1 MYGITE
7 TTVHVTVREV
17 TKADVEQQAG
27 SVIGRAL
34 ADLQLYVLDSRM
46 KPVPVGV
53 AGEVYVGGAGLARG
67 YLNRPALTAEKFVPH
82 PFSERE
88 GERLYRTGDIGRW
101 LQDGSLEY
109 LGRLDEQVKLRGFRI
124 ELGEIEAVL
133 LRHEAVREAVVVVQR
148 VNDDQRLVAYV
159 VGEESLKSGA
169 LRQYLKSVLP
179 EYMVPQVLVQL
190 ERLPLTENGKVD
202 RRALPAVE
210 HVREETELVEAQT
223 PVEEVLTGIWSEVLG
238 LAQIGREENF
248 FDLGGHSLLATQVM
262 SRVREAFGVEVG
274 LRELF
279 ERPTVKELGQSIERE
294 LRQGAGVS
302 APPIERRERV
312 GELPLSFAQQRLWFI
327 DQLAPGGTVYNIP
340 LSVRLSGALNVPALE
355 QTLNEIL
362 RRHEVLR
369 TSFAVVDEQ
378 SVQVIAPEVSLS
390 LRVQELTSLREPERE
405 AEVNRLAEVEAHQ
418 PFDLSQGPLL
428 RVKLLR
434 LSESEHVVLMT
445 MHHIITDG
453 WSLGVLINEVAV
465 LYRAFA
471 EGGPVPLPELPVQYA
486 DFAIWQRERL
496 QGEELE
502 RQLSYWRQQLAGAPA
517 LLELP
522 TDRPR
527 PSLQTFNGADE
538 AFTLSAES
546 TQALQQLSR
555 SRDVTLFMTLL
566 AVWQVLLQHYS
577 GQKDI
582 VVGAD
587 VANRNRVETERLIGF
602 FVNMLVLRTNHA
614 GDPTFPE
621 LLKRVKEVCLGAYAH
636 QDVPFEKLVEELQP
650 ERSLNHSPLFQVV
663 FVLQNAPMGAL
674 ELPGLVLRTIE
685 QKRDETQFD
694 LILNMQEAE
703 GKLFGNLHYNTDLF
717 EAATIKRMLGH
728 FQTLLAAVIADPA
741 QRLSKVPLLTEEEA
755 QQLAEWNNTTRE
767 YPRDT
772 CIHQLFE
779 AQVER
784 TPDAVA
790 VSIGEQEI
798 SYRELNSRANQ
809 VAHYLRSLGVGA
821 EVCVGVCLERS
832 VDLVVALVAILKAG
846 GAYVPLDTSYPL
858 ERLAFML
865 EDAQIGIVVSSEQQ
879 LDLLPAQWAQVIC
892 LDTDAELIA
901 SLSQQN
907 LASAVSAENLAY
919 VMYTSGSMGQPKGVS
934 VIHRSVVRL
943 VQETNYIDICE
954 RDVFLQS
961 APISFDAS
969 TFEVWGSLLNGAR
982 LVLLEQQRPTLDEL
996 GRAIS
1001 SNGVTVLWLTAG
1013 LFHLMVEEAGWALL
1027 GVRRMLAGGDVL
1039 AGEQVRKY
1047 LAQMK
1052 VEGRLINGYG
1062 PTENTTF
1069 TCCHR
1074 MERESRWPGSVP
1086 IGKPISNTTV
1096 YILDGQQ
1103 RVVPVGVYGEI
1114 YAGGDGLARGYLN
1127 RPELTAEKFVPH
1139 PFSEGEGERLYRTGD
1154 VGRWLSDGNIEFL
1167 GRVDE
1172 QVKLRGFRIELGEIE
1187 AVLSRHA
1194 AVREAVVV
1202 VQSVNDDQRLVAYVV
1217 GEESLQSGALRQYL
1231 KGVLPEYMV
1240 PQVLVKLA
1248 RLPLTENGK
1257 VDRRALPAVEH
1268 VREETEQL
1276 VLAQTPVEEVLAG
1289 IWSEVLGVRVGVEDD
1304 FFELGGHSLLATQV
1318 MSRVQE
1324 AFGVEVG
1331 LRELFERPTVKE
1343 LGQSIEREL
1352 RQGAGVGAPPIE
1364 RREQVEELPLSFAQ
1378 QRLWFIDQMEP
1389 GGAFY
1394 NVPAAVRLQGSLNKE
1409 ALEQTLTEVISRH
1422 EVLRTRFATVAGRAV
1437 QVIEAAAAVA
1447 SEAAALRRAG
1457 TCRAAD
1463 PASHR
1468 DGRLVAGNFDPG
1480 NRHAL

>member
-88 GERLYRTGDIGRW
+88 GERLYRTGDVGKW
-101 LQDGSLEY
+101 LHDGGLEY

-133 LRHEAVREAVVVVQR
+133 SRHEAVREAVVVVQR

-238 LAQIGREENF
+238 VPVGVADDF
-248 FDLGGHSLLATQVM
+248 FELGGHSLLATQVM

-279 ERPTVKELGQSIERE
+279 ERPTVKGLGQSIEQA
-294 LRQGAGVS
+294 LRQGAGIP
-302 APPIERRERV
+302 ALPITRV
-312 GELPLSFAQQRLWFI
+312 DRDGELPLSFAQQRLWFI

-340 LSVRLSGALNVPALE
+340 LAVRLSGALNVPALE
-355 QTLNEIL
+355 QTLNEII

-369 TSFAVVDEQ
+369 TSFVVVDQQ
-378 SVQVIAPEVSLS
+378 SVQVITPEVSLR
-390 LRVQELTSLREPERE
+390 LTVQELTRLPESERE
-405 AEVNRLAEVEAHQ
+405 AEVIRLADAEVRQ
-418 PFDLSQGPLL
+418 PFELSQGPLL

-674 ELPGLVLRTIE
+674 ELPGLVLSTIE
-685 QKRDETQFD
+685 QERAEIEFD
-694 LILNMQEAE
+694 LVLSMQEGE
-703 GKLFGNLHYNTDLF
+703 GELSGSLHYNTDLF
-717 EAATIKRMLGH
+717 ETVTIKRMLGH
-728 FQTLLAAVIADPA
+728 FEMLLAAVVADPA
-741 QRLSKVPLLTEEEA
+741 QQLSRLPLLTAAEE
-755 QQLAEWNNTTRE
+755 QQLTEWNNTARD
-767 YPRDT
+767 YPREAS
-772 CIHQLFE
+772 IHQLFE

-784 TPDAVA
+784 TPEAVA
-790 VSIGEQEI
+790 VSFADRQL
-798 SYRELNSRANQ
+798 SYRELNRRANQ
-809 VAHYLRSLGVGA
+809 LAHYLCDLGVGPEA
-821 EVCVGVCLERS
+821 GVGVCLERS

-846 GAYVPLDTSYPL
+846 GAYVPLDPSYPL

-865 EDAQIGIVVSSEQQ
+865 EDAGIGLLVTTEKL
-879 LDLLPAQWAQVIC
+879 LDLPVHSVQTIC
-892 LDTDAELIA
+892 VDTDAE
-901 SLSQQN
+901 
-907 LASAVSAENLAY
+907 
-919 VMYTSGSMGQPKGVS
+919 
-934 VIHRSVVRL
+934 
-943 VQETNYIDICE
+943 
-954 RDVFLQS
+954 
-961 APISFDAS
+961 
-969 TFEVWGSLLNGAR
+969 
-982 LVLLEQQRPTLDEL
+982 
-996 GRAIS
+996 
-1001 SNGVTVLWLTAG
+1001 
-1013 LFHLMVEEAGWALL
+1013 
-1027 GVRRMLAGGDVL
+1027 
-1039 AGEQVRKY
+1039 
-1047 LAQMK
+1047 
-1052 VEGRLINGYG
+1052 
-1062 PTENTTF
+1062 
-1069 TCCHR
+1069 
-1074 MERESRWPGSVP
+1074 
-1086 IGKPISNTTV
+1086 
-1096 YILDGQQ
+1096 
-1103 RVVPVGVYGEI
+1103 
-1114 YAGGDGLARGYLN
+1114 
-1127 RPELTAEKFVPH
+1127 
-1139 PFSEGEGERLYRTGD
+1139 
-1154 VGRWLSDGNIEFL
+1154 
-1167 GRVDE
+1167 
-1172 QVKLRGFRIELGEIE
+1172 
-1187 AVLSRHA
+1187 
-1194 AVREAVVV
+1194 
-1202 VQSVNDDQRLVAYVV
+1202 
-1217 GEESLQSGALRQYL
+1217 
-1231 KGVLPEYMV
+1231 
-1240 PQVLVKLA
+1240 
-1248 RLPLTENGK
+1248 
-1257 VDRRALPAVEH
+1257 
-1268 VREETEQL
+1268 
-1276 VLAQTPVEEVLAG
+1276 
-1289 IWSEVLGVRVGVEDD
+1289 
-1304 FFELGGHSLLATQV
+1304 
-1318 MSRVQE
+1318 
-1324 AFGVEVG
+1324 
-1331 LRELFERPTVKE
+1331 
-1343 LGQSIEREL
+1343 
-1352 RQGAGVGAPPIE
+1352 
-1364 RREQVEELPLSFAQ
+1364 
-1378 QRLWFIDQMEP
+1378 
-1389 GGAFY
+1389 
-1394 NVPAAVRLQGSLNKE
+1394 
-1409 ALEQTLTEVISRH
+1409 
-1422 EVLRTRFATVAGRAV
+1422 
-1437 QVIEAAAAVA
+1437 
-1447 SEAAALRRAG
+1447 
-1457 TCRAAD
+1457 
-1463 PASHR
+1463 
-1468 DGRLVAGNFDPG
+1468 
-1480 NRHAL
+1480 